1 MDSVTLGQ
9 DCSSNHT
16 EGKECLCNG
25 LPTQQCN
32 IAISYNNNT
41 PMGVW
46 VELLHNLEI
55 PRGGEG
61 LSLAGGTALLVV

>member
-1 MDSVTLGQ
+1 MKNLCMSEVLYTVYCNSVGFTRY
-9 DCSSNHT
+9 
-16 EGKECLCNG
+16 
-25 LPTQQCN
+25 
-32 IAISYNNNT
+32 A
-41 PMGVW
+41 